1 MQSPAALT
9 HLDLVRLHEQAM
21 DKAWHAGAPP
31 VLAAPPADAPVCA
44 VFSPHPDDEA
54 ISGAL
59 AWRLRHECGW
69 RVVNVAVTLGSRPE
83 RRAAR
88 WAEAQA
94 CCDHLGFEL
103 LAASGAPGTGLE
115 GVRPA
120 DAHSHS
126 AAWQA
131 AVAAA
136 VSVLKHLQP
145 RLLICPHEL
154 DGHDAHIGTSLLARQ
169 AVALSGLPLVD
180 VMLSEYWNTQLRPQ
194 LAVGLQAT
202 DVATLMDALCLHAG
216 EVSRHPY
223 QRMLPAW
230 FLDSARRG
238 AERVGLPGSQAL
250 PFHMASLYGWQRW
263 QADQWQDMPP
273 ALWPPGVSEGSLK
286 KGLGR
291 LEVFPWMV

>member
-1 MQSPAALT
+1 MQSPAAFT
-9 HLDLVRLHEQAM
+9 HLDLVRLHEQAL
-21 DKAWHAGAPP
+21 ARPWHAGQAPA
-31 VLAAPPADAPVCA
+31 LAALPADAPVCA

-69 RVVNVAVTLGSRPE
+69 RVVNVAVTLGSRPD
-83 RRAAR
+83 RRAER
-88 WAEAQA
+88 WVEAQA

-103 LAASGAPGTGLE
+103 LAASGVPGTGLE
-115 GVRPA
+115 GVRPE

-136 VSVLKHLQP
+136 VGVLQCIQP

-169 AVALSGLPLVD
+169 AVALSGLPRVD

-202 DVATLMDALCLHAG
+202 DVATLMDALSLHVG

-238 AERVGLPGSQAL
+238 AERVGMPGSHAL

-263 QADQWQDMPP
+263 QAEQWQVMPS

-286 KGLGR
+286 MGFGSP
-291 LEVFPWMV
+291 EVLPWMV

>member
-131 AVAAA
+131 SVAAA
-136 VSVLKHLQP
+136 VSVLKHIQP

-223 QRMLPAW
+223 QRLLPAW

-238 AERVGLPGSQAL
+238 AERVGRPGSQAL

-263 QADQWQDMPP
+263 QADQWQSMPQ

-286 KGLGR
+286 ICFGGP
-291 LEVFPWMV
+291 EVLPWMV

>member
-1 MQSPAALT
+1 MPSPAALT

-136 VSVLKHLQP
+136 VSVLKHIQP

-223 QRMLPAW
+223 QRLLPAW

-238 AERVGLPGSQAL
+238 AERVGRPGSQAL

-263 QADQWQDMPP
+263 QADQWQSMPP

-286 KGLGR
+286 ICFGGP
-291 LEVFPWMV
+291 EVLPWVV